1 MQRLNGGRSKIL
13 ETRTGLLTTAP
24 ARILI
29 PMWGGAI
36 SPSGDMPKN
45 RVRFIKGAA
54 CLSFSKIFP
63 ADDDEDQP
71 LSGLSTR
78 LQYQPRLGYRMN
90 FCPIARKAPR
100 GSNHDGKHARKI
112 GAAVAS

>member
-45 RVRFIKGAA
+45 RVQFIRAQHVYHSARFSRQTTTKINLYPGCPRA
-54 CLSFSKIFP
+54 CNISR
-63 ADDDEDQP
+63 
-71 LSGLSTR
+71 GL
-78 LQYQPRLGYRMN
+78 
-90 FCPIARKAPR
+90 A
-100 GSNHDGKHARKI
+100 I
-112 GAAVAS
+112 G